1 MIQDL
6 FKLTG
11 RAALVTGGSKGIGK
25 AIARG
30 FAEAGADVLISSRHE
45 DDLQKTAKEI
55 GDGLDCRVEYFV
67 CDMTDR
73 AQVDEMARWA
83 QKTLG
88 KVDILVNNAGGNV
101 PQESIE
107 TTDESWDQT
116 LELNLT
122 SCMRLARAV
131 APGMK
136 QRGWGQIIHP
146 AFPR

>member
-45 DDLQKTAKEI
+45 DDLQKAAKEI

-101 PQESIE
+101 SQE
-107 TTDESWDQT
+107 
-116 LELNLT
+116 
-122 SCMRLARAV
+122 
-131 APGMK
+131 
-136 QRGWGQIIHP
+136 
-146 AFPR
+146 